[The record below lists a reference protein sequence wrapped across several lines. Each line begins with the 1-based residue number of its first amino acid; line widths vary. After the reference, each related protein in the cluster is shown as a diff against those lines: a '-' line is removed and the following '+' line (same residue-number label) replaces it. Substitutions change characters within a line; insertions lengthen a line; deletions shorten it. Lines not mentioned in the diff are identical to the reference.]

1 MDNIVAK
8 KIDKS
13 QVKKHFTLLGR
24 QPNEIFIRAINDKHA
39 VKTRGNNFNSL
50 QTLNDRGNGIY
61 YVVNPGGHSDNEITA
76 GCAIF
81 YEHDNLSKGEQ
92 MNLWWEVLNLPEPT
106 FQVDT
111 GGKSIHS
118 YWVFQEPI
126 NISEWV
132 TLQTDLLEFAD
143 ADRSIKNPSRV
154 MRLAGCY
161 HQKTGLMAKIV
172 GESGKKYNY
181 DELRAIIP
189 SSQKEKITPPIIFPP
204 VNSGNDIPPLQIFLS
219 KQNRG
224 LLNGVPEG
232 ARNTSGCRLAKDL
245 FGAET
250 RLKYL
255 GINCSESAENLIRDY
270 ASRCTPPLEGK
281 EIDYLIKWASKN
293 PEPSLN
299 DEMLMNCYKGFL
311 SRNRKPADR
320 VITTNQD
327 INQVASTPPEDKTA
341 FFKTLKSEVKYLLD
355 QDDLTPA
362 ELTVHLSDLAKKF
375 NCSEMLVE
383 KIYKAFLQEQERADQ
398 IAIANEQ
405 IGSFFKNSDA
415 KITCEKFLPPRLT
428 VITKLAEYMGLKPE
442 VALLVLMTTASS
454 LLKPGSRITLLDKTD
469 FWQPLFCYG
478 AIVANPGQRKS
489 PLIRTICKQPLAVLQ
504 QRAKET
510 YDKELLKWKEIEKIA
525 IENKTEPPPAPV
537 RPMFFLEGFTQEAL
551 RDRVSLQ
558 PQKGMLLLFDELSA
572 ETSTRNQYRGGKGAD
587 KQDYLTRYDGY
598 MRAEI
603 RGKGEVVSE
612 SQPIQLPIL
621 GGIQPGVLAKLLGD
635 NQDMAGEF
643 ARLTIAIQPD
653 SPMFVGDDQPS
664 LHINDLLVGF
674 YEKLA
679 GLPILNLKLSPD
691 AKKAFIKIHD
701 ALERQR
707 CKEEHPAIKGALS
720 KIIGQIGRYAGIFHS
735 LGMVE
740 NNLSLSEEVSL
751 ETLNLAIEFA
761 RWQMAQIRTLY
772 SQSDGLTGL
781 LLKIMQISSRKGW
794 IKSRD
799 VVQSIRT
806 QKLTSS
812 EVRENFRSLAQMGF
826 GEIRGSGIN
835 IEFCTKQ
842 AEPPEPIAVS
852 SPPPEP
858 PPEPEVTEAIE
869 IIDEELEDLHFV
881 ESQLLSDE
889 EAIAQETWERENN
902 PHLYEEPKPDS
913 PFKRGDRVEIIE
925 TGDRGEVMSID
936 FKKQRAFI
944 QVDEKAKNLFY
955 CQWESWAGLVAVF
968 IQT

>member
-1 MDNIVAK
+1 MDNIVTR

-13 QVKKHFTLLGR
+13 QVQRHFDLIGR
-24 QPNEIFIRAINDKHA
+24 KPKDIFIRAINDKHA
-39 VKTRGNNFNSL
+39 VKTRGNNTASL

-92 MNLWWEVLNLPEPT
+92 IHLWWEVLNLPEPT

-161 HQKTGLMAKIV
+161 HQKTGHMAQIV

-189 SSQKEKITPPIIFPP
+189 SSQKEEITPPIVFPP

-219 KQNRG
+219 KQNRE

-245 FGAET
+245 FGAEN
-250 RLKYL
+250 RLRLL
-255 GINCSESAENLIRDY
+255 GINFSDTAENLIRDFGQ
-270 ASRCTPPLEGK
+270 RCTPSLSDK
-281 EIDYLIKWASKN
+281 EINSLIKWASKN

-299 DEMLMNCYKGFL
+299 DEMLMNCYKGYL
-311 SRNRKPADR
+311 SRNNKKTADRAIETEQADTFTPEEEKKVFILTLKAEVKKLLDLETDEPAD
-320 VITTNQD
+320 
-327 INQVASTPPEDKTA
+327 
-341 FFKTLKSEVKYLLD
+341 
-355 QDDLTPA
+355 
-362 ELTVHLSDLAKKF
+362 LTVKFSELAKQF
-375 NCSEMLVE
+375 NCSEMMVE
-383 KIYKAFLQEQERADQ
+383 KIYKAFLLSLERADQ

-405 IGSFFKNSDA
+405 INNFFKNSDA
-415 KITCEKFLPPRLT
+415 KITCEKFLPKRLQI
-428 VITKLAEYMGLKPE
+428 ITKLAEYMGLKPE
-442 VALLVLMTTASS
+442 IALLVLMTTVSS
-454 LLKPGSRITLLDKTD
+454 LLKPGSKITLLDKTD
-469 FWQPLFCYG
+469 FWQPLFIYG

-504 QRAKET
+504 QRAKEA
-510 YDKELLKWKEIEKIA
+510 YDKEMLKWKEIEKIA
-525 IENKTEPPPAPV
+525 IEAKTEPPPQPV
-537 RPMFFLEGFTQEAL
+537 RPLFFLEGFTQEAL

-558 PQKGMLLLFDELSA
+558 PQQGMLLLFDELSA
-572 ETSTRNQYRGGKGAD
+572 ETNTRNQYRGGKGAD

-664 LHINDLLVGF
+664 LNINEMLVGC
-674 YEKLA
+674 YEKVA
-679 GLPILNLKLSPD
+679 GLPVLKLSLSAD

-720 KIIGQIGRYAGIFHS
+720 KIIGQIGRYAGIFHA

-740 NNLSLSEEVSL
+740 NNLSDEVSL
-751 ETLNLAIEFA
+751 ETVNLAIEFA

-826 GEIRGSGIN
+826 GEVRGNGIN

-842 AEPPEPIAVS
+842 AEPPEPIAITA
-852 SPPPEP
+852 PPEP

-913 PFKRGDRVEIIE
+913 PFKRGDRVEIRE
-925 TGDRGEVMSID
+925 PGEDYGDRGDVMSLD
-936 FKKQRAFI
+936 SKKKRALI
-944 QVDEKAKNLFY
+944 QVDDKANKKFY
-955 CQWESWAGLVAVF
+955 CRWFEWEALIAVMV
-968 IQT
+968 QV

>member
-1 MDNIVAK
+1 MDNIVTK

-13 QVKKHFTLLGR
+13 QVEKHFQLIGR
-24 QPNEIFIRAINDKHA
+24 NASDVFIRAINDEKHGA
-39 VKTRGNNFNSL
+39 IKLKGNQIASL
-50 QTLNDRGNGIY
+50 QKLNNGGSGIY
-61 YVVNPGGHSDNEITA
+61 YVVNPGGQTDDHISEGI
-76 GCAIF
+76 AIF
-81 YEHDNLSKGEQ
+81 YEHDDINKHEQ
-92 MNLWWEVLNLPEPT
+92 INLWWEVLNLPEPT
-106 FQVDT
+106 FQIDT

-126 NISEWV
+126 NISDWV

-161 HQKTGLMAKIV
+161 HQKTGQMAQIV
-172 GESGKKYNY
+172 GESGIKYNY

-189 SSQKEKITPPIIFPP
+189 SSQKEEITPPIIFPP

-219 KQNRG
+219 KQNRE

-245 FGAET
+245 FGAEN
-250 RLKYL
+250 RLRLL
-255 GINCSESAENLIRDY
+255 GINFSDTAENLTRDFCQ
-270 ASRCTPPLEGK
+270 RCTPPLTGK
-281 EIDYLIKWASKN
+281 EVESLIKWASKN

-299 DEMLMNCYKGFL
+299 DEMLTNCYKGFL
-311 SRNRKPADR
+311 SRNRKPTDR
-320 VITTNQD
+320 VVKTNDTQ
-327 INQVASTPPEDKTA
+327 QPEFTQPEDKTA
-341 FFKTLKSEVKYLLD
+341 FFKTLKSEVKKLLD
-355 QDDLTPA
+355 EDDLTPA

-398 IAIANEQ
+398 ISIANEQ
-405 IGSFFKNSDA
+405 INNFFKNSDA
-415 KITCEKFLPPRLT
+415 KIDCNKFLPKRLT
-428 VITKLAEYMGLKPE
+428 IITKLAEYMGLKPE

-504 QRAKET
+504 QRAKEA
-510 YDKELLKWKEIEKIA
+510 YDKELLKWKELEKIA
-525 IENKTEPPPAPV
+525 IEAKTEPPPPPPV

-558 PQKGMLLLFDELSA
+558 PHQGMLLLFDELSA
-572 ETSTRNQYRGGKGAD
+572 ETSTRNQYRRGKGAD

-664 LHINDLLVGF
+664 LHINDLLVSF

-679 GLPILNLKLSPD
+679 GLPVLKLALSPD
-691 AKKAFIKIHD
+691 AKKMFIKVHD

-740 NNLSLSEEVSL
+740 NNLSDEVSL
-751 ETLNLAIEFA
+751 ETVNLAIEFA

-852 SPPPEP
+852 APPEP
-858 PPEPEVTEAIE
+858 PPQPEETEIN
-869 IIDEELEDLHFV
+869 IDEELEDLAFV

-889 EAIAQETWERENN
+889 EAITQEAWERENN
-902 PHLYEEPKPDS
+902 PHLYEDEKPES

-925 TGDRGEVMSID
+925 SGDRGEVMSVD
-936 FKKQRAFI
+936 PHKKRAMV
-944 QVDEKAKNLFY
+944 QVDDRAKKLFY
-955 CQWESWAGLVAVF
+955 CQWEPWEGLINVVV
-968 IQT
+968 QV